1 MSEGDLATAIAARR
15 KELGSNILVLGHHY
29 QQDDVIRHADLV
41 GDSLKLS
48 QMAAAEAPKRGA
60 KWIVFCGVHFMAETA
75 DILTD
80 DKVEVIL
87 PDLGAG
93 CSMADMAAYEDTVQA
108 WKEIHEALAANP
120 TESRASAKIPACRVI
135 PITYVN
141 SSAAIK
147 AFVGEHGGA
156 CCTSSNAHIVFDWA
170 LRGGDEPLGKGEEVK
185 ILFLPDQ
192 HLGRNTAKAKGFV
205 TEFDATPKQ
214 PAETALWDP
223 KRELGGLDRETVRR
237 SKVLLWAGHCSVHKL
252 FRPEHVAAA
261 KADGR
266 TVLVHPE
273 CSQQVVDLSD
283 RRGST
288 EMIIQAIEAAPAGS
302 RWAVGTEVHLVNRVA
317 KAAAERGVDVRI
329 LSDCQCLCTTMYRI
343 DQQHLLWVL
352 DHLAAGKV
360 VNRVSVH
367 PECKRLA
374 RMALDRMLRN
384 VAGATAQSAPG
395 SSPGG
400 RTRRGQG
407 GGKATAVASPPEA
420 GLPASDPRGSPPTVD

>member
-1 MSEGDLATAIAARR
+1 MLWQPELPEKYLRMSEEELGAAITARR
-15 KELGSNILVLGHHY
+15 RELGPKLLILGHHY
-29 QQDDVIRHADLV
+29 QQDEVVRHADLV

-48 QMAAAEAPKRGA
+48 QMAAEEAVKRGS

-80 DKVEVIL
+80 ESVEVIL
-87 PDLGAG
+87 PDLSAG

-108 WKEIHEALAANP
+108 WKEIHEAHGAAA
-120 TESRASAKIPACRVI
+120 RDGAVRVI

-156 CCTSSNAHIVFDWA
+156 CCTSSNAHLVFDWA
-170 LRGGDEPLGKGEEVK
+170 MRGGDEPLPKGAAVQ

-205 TEFDATPKQ
+205 TEFDATPKRK
-214 PAETALWDP
+214 AETALWDP
-223 KRELGGLDRETVRR
+223 KKDLGGLDREVVRSAR
-237 SKVLLWAGHCSVHKL
+237 ALLWAGHCSVHKL
-252 FRPEHVAAA
+252 FRPEHVDVA

-273 CSQQVVDLSD
+273 CSQQVVDRSD
-283 RRGST
+283 MRGST
-288 EMIIQAIEAAPAGS
+288 EMIIQTIDAAKPGS
-302 RWAVGTEVHLVNRVA
+302 RWAVGTEIHLVNRLA
-317 KAAAERGVDVRI
+317 RSAAERGVDVRI

-352 DHLAAGKV
+352 DHLAAGRV
-360 VNRVSVH
+360 VNRVAVH

-374 RMALDRMLRN
+374 KLALDRMLRN
-384 VAGATAQSAPG
+384 VTPAAATAG
-395 SSPGG
+395 RKRSP
-400 RTRRGQG
+400 
-407 GGKATAVASPPEA
+407 A
-420 GLPASDPRGSPPTVD
+420 TVD